1 MLFQGHRHG
10 EIIEQKK
17 TRMNRKHVVSIGAVL
32 LRGFTLIELLVV
44 IAIIAI
50 LAGML
55 LPALSKAKESG
66 RRIACVNNLRQL
78 GIALTMYA
86 DENEDHQPIRQLP
99 NAWPTALLSSIN
111 VTPKVASLQD
121 PSSSTGFT
129 SAALASAAPVTLPV
143 RPVISILLCPS
154 DGPNPATGWG
164 PDAKY
169 PADSAYRSYIING
182 WNDFFQAKVGAGWK
196 FEQMAATSMLEADIP
211 NPSETILFGEKDTIS
226 KHFYMDFLETD
237 AGNDFEELEHS
248 RHTGP
253 KNAGGSNYAFADG
266 SARYLKYGRSVSPLN
281 LWAVTDSWRH
291 NTVTL
296 P

>member
-1 MLFQGHRHG
+1 
-10 EIIEQKK
+10 
-17 TRMNRKHVVSIGAVL
+17 MNSKRVVSIGAAL
-32 LRGFTLIELLVV
+32 SRGFTLIELLVV

-86 DENEDHQPIRQLP
+86 DENEDHQPTRQVP

-111 VTPKVASLQD
+111 VTPKVASLEN
-121 PSSSTGFT
+121 PSFSTGFT
-129 SAALASAAPVTLPV
+129 AAASATAAPATPSD
-143 RPVISILLCPS
+143 RPIIPILLCPS
-154 DGPNPATGWG
+154 DGPNPLTGWG
-164 PDAKY
+164 PGGLPDPKY

-182 WNDFFQAKVGAGWK
+182 WNDFFQAKVGTGWK
-196 FEQMAATSMLEADIP
+196 FDQMANTSMLEADIP
-211 NPSETILFGEKDTIS
+211 NPAETILFGEKDTTS

-237 AGNDFEELEHS
+237 AGNYFEELEHA

-253 KNAGGSNYAFADG
+253 KSAGGSN
-266 SARYLKYGRSVSPLN
+266 
-281 LWAVTDSWRH
+281 
-291 NTVTL
+291 
-296 P
+296 

>member
-1 MLFQGHRHG
+1 MN
-10 EIIEQKK
+10 EPKK
-17 TRMNRKHVVSIGAVL
+17 NIRSG
-32 LRGFTLIELLVV
+32 GFTLIELLVV

-86 DENEDHQPIRQLP
+86 DENEDRQPVRQLP
-99 NAWPTALLSSIN
+99 NAWPTALLSSIHL
-111 VTPKVASLQD
+111 TPKVASL
-121 PSSSTGFT
+121 SSGDV
-129 SAALASAAPVTLPV
+129 ASAFVASINNTAATPPPG
-143 RPVISILLCPS
+143 RPTFPILLCPS
-154 DGPNPATGWG
+154 DGPNPNTAVN
-164 PDAKY
+164 DAKY

-182 WNDFFQAKVGAGWK
+182 WNDFFQQKLGAAWDFGK
-196 FEQMAATSMLEADIP
+196 MAGTSMLEGDIP
-211 NPSETILFGEKDTIS
+211 NPTETILFGEKETTS
-226 KHFYMDFLETD
+226 AHYYMDFLETA

-266 SARYLKYGRSVSPLN
+266 SARYLKYGRSVAPIN